1 MKPAPAFCHK
11 CGRDTPTDF
20 LPLSSGHIGNAC
32 DECHALR
39 KGKPYVP
46 RTEYDKIR
54 TDAHQG
60 RGSYHEHQP
69 ASS

>member
-1 MKPAPAFCHK
+1 MRPAPAFCHRCERK
-11 CGRDTPTDF
+11 TSTAF

-39 KGKPYVP
+39 KGKPYAP
-46 RTEYDKIR
+46 RIEYEQIR

-60 RGSYHEHQP
+60 QGSYHENQ
-69 ASS
+69 SSSS